1 MRFAIIGAGVIGAVH
16 ARLLDSLPERA
27 TLVAVVDID
36 VERAHNLADPRGAR
50 VYSDTASLYAAEE
63 VDAVSICLSS
73 ALHSDFAIEALS
85 AGKHVLVE
93 KPIDI
98 SLAAAD
104 RLIAAEAASGKVV
117 TVVSQRR
124 FQAASSFVKRSI
136 EQGELGRIT
145 SGAVESPFFRP
156 QAYYDSGDWRGT
168 LAGDGGGALMNQGI
182 HALDLLVWAL
192 GEPVRVSAFTGQVAH
207 ERIEVEDIAA
217 AVIEFEGGAIG
228 TIVASTAAYPGL
240 PVRLSVHG
248 DEGSAVIEQDEL
260 RYFHSR
266 SHEQADHQSAAGLLV
281 EELPEGWS
289 SVDWA
294 HRAQYEDFIDAIE
307 AGRSPAV
314 TTRDG
319 RRSLAVVLA
328 VYESAKTGRSV
339 ELTQAA
345 LS

>member
-1 MRFAIIGAGVIGAVH
+1 MRFAIIGAGVIGTVH
-16 ARLLDSLPERA
+16 ARLLDSLPEKA
-27 TLVAVVDID
+27 TLVAVVDVD
-36 VERAHNLADPRGAR
+36 VERAHQLADPRGAR
-50 VYSDTASLYAAEE
+50 VYLDAASLYAAED

-85 AGKHVLVE
+85 AGKHVLIE

-98 SLAAAD
+98 SLPAAD
-104 RLIAAEAASGKVV
+104 RLIDAERTSGKVV
-117 TVVSQRR
+117 TVISQRR
-124 FQAASSFVKRSI
+124 FQAASSFVKQSI
-136 EQGELGRIT
+136 AQGDLGRIT

-156 QAYYDSGDWRGT
+156 QEYYDSGDWRGT
-168 LAGDGGGALMNQGI
+168 LAVDGGGALMNQGI

-240 PVRLSVHG
+240 PVRLSIHG

-260 RYFHSR
+260 RYFYSR
-266 SHEQADHQSAAGLLV
+266 SREQADPRSSTDLLV
-281 EELPEGWS
+281 EELPGGWS

-294 HRAQYEDFIDAIE
+294 HRAQYDDFIDAIE
-307 AGRSPAV
+307 TGRPPAV

-328 VYESAKTGRSV
+328 IYESAKACRSV
-339 ELTQAA
+339 ELTEVG
-345 LS
+345 LP